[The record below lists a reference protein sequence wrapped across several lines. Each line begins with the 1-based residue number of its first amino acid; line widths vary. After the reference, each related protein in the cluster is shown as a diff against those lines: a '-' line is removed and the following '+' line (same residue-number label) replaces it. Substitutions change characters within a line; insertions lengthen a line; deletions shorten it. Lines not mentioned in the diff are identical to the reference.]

1 MSETVHATLAAT
13 WRDGGWT
20 GVLLRGPSGAGK
32 STLAL
37 RLIQRGWRL
46 VADDRVTLWASGGQ
60 VFGRA
65 PATLRGLIE
74 ARGVGVV
81 PASALPWARVR
92 LVVDLTAPES
102 VERMPEARRTEV
114 AGVALP
120 VIDCWAHDTA
130 AEAKLAYA
138 LNSLLACDATSPLT
152 RAPTGVSSWRAAGP
166 EPAAARRGPL
176 MRNR

>member
-1 MSETVHATLAAT
+1 MTETVHATLTAT
-13 WRDGGWT
+13 WRDGGWS

-37 RLIQRGWRL
+37 RLMQQGWRL
-46 VADDRVTLWASGGQ
+46 VADDRVTLWTSSGQ

-65 PATLRGLIE
+65 PATLRGLVE

-81 PASALPWARVR
+81 PTAALPWVRVR
-92 LVVDLTAPES
+92 LVVDLTAPEK
-102 VERMPEARRTEV
+102 VERMPETRRVEV

-120 VIDCWAHDTA
+120 ALDCWAHDVA
-130 AEAKLAYA
+130 ATAKLAYA

-166 EPAAARRGPL
+166 EPVAAGRGPP